1 MNLKHLAVVALIAT
15 CVLAGC
21 SKKETPSPSPSP
33 TAQSATAQSKPAA
46 ALDGT
51 YRLDFD
57 RTQQTMDGRPSP
69 EDPYSRTYA
78 FKSACNG
85 NACVATGIRLNDQ
98 DPKQPAP
105 GGAIVLDYL
114 DGSWVRTYNNTQTC
128 RGVQVPVLE
137 SWSFKPGDGGAP
149 AVGTRRLAF
158 TMAPC
163 AGAFEQPLTAT
174 RTGDV
179 DPAVQLPDPA
189 KVVPLKHSAG
199 EGFRGRY
206 KRTSTPPA
214 PAQPTT
220 SEVTVTTGCVRNYDH
235 CLTYVTTDGVNGAPP
250 TVEGYELSDGLW
262 TLDRPFEGKC
272 PNEAPVNG
280 ATHIEF
286 LEPGGA
292 ADPIA
297 KVTGTQSDLADPCP
311 GTTNA
316 DITLERIGD

>member
-1 MNLKHLAVVALIAT
+1 MKLKIVAVVALIFT
-15 CVLAGC
+15 CALAGC
-21 SKKETPSPSPSP
+21 SSKKETTSSSPSP
-33 TAQSATAQSKPAA
+33 TAQPKPAA
-46 ALDGT
+46 VLDGT

-57 RTQQTMDGRPSP
+57 RTQQTMDGKPSP
-69 EDPYSRTYA
+69 EDPYARTYA
-78 FKSACNG
+78 FKSTCSGDG
-85 NACVATGIRLNDQ
+85 NACVAVGIRLNDQ
-98 DPKQPAP
+98 DPKQTAP

-114 DGSWVRTYNNTQTC
+114 NGEWVRTYNNTQTC

-163 AGAFEQPLTAT
+163 TGAFEQPLTAT

-189 KVVPLKHSAG
+189 KVAALKHSAG
-199 EGFRGRY
+199 EGLRGRY
-206 KRTSTPPA
+206 KRTITPAAP

-220 SEVTVTTGCVRNYDH
+220 GEVTVATGCIRNADH
-235 CLTYVTTDGVNGAPP
+235 CLTYITAEGANGAPA
-250 TVEGYELSDGLW
+250 TVEGYGLMDGLW
-262 TLDRPFEGKC
+262 SLDRPFDGKC
-272 PNEAPVNG
+272 PDQAPVNG
-280 ATHIEF
+280 VTHTEF
-286 LEPGGA
+286 LEPADA

-297 KVTGTQSDLADPCP
+297 KLTGTQRDLADPCP